1 MARASLCR
9 DRKDGRQFLLQFRSE
24 QPEFQQAATSPQ
36 FPLVPDFSK
45 APEFQQDRVQAS
57 FKRAKKITSA
67 LSDLYWGG
75 VRIQEAKVAE
85 REKGKKKGGKDVL
98 QLHLVAA
105 GSSACSCLHGLA
117 SQ

>member
-1 MARASLCR
+1 MVIVFFLVARASLCR

-57 FKRAKKITSA
+57 FKRA
-67 LSDLYWGG
+67 
-75 VRIQEAKVAE
+75 
-85 REKGKKKGGKDVL
+85 EKNYF
-98 QLHLVAA
+98 
-105 GSSACSCLHGLA
+105 SFE
-117 SQ
+117 